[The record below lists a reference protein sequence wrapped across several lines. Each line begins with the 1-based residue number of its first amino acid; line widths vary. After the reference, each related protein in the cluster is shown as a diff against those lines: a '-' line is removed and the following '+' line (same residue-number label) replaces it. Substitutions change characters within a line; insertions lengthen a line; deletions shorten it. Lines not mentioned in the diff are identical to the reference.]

1 VVRALHVGRRD
12 HYRLAAD
19 ILDRDPTRVVLMQ
32 RSSTLLLG
40 PELGWN
46 DEATFYAAAC
56 ASIERGAQW
65 FHVASL
71 AGIGRHLRRPGSRFP
86 DRDRAAARLI
96 DVDGVVAIGKA
107 SSAAMPV
114 KDLPPERS
122 AGDLKIDRQARLLLA
137 DFAGEFEAI
146 IVFDVGDQQV
156 SVHQCGPFARD
167 LFEVCLD
174 FWARCPSLTWSAL
187 NHECVNFLR
196 P

>member
-1 VVRALHVGRRD
+1 V
-12 HYRLAAD
+12 
-19 ILDRDPTRVVLMQ
+19 
-32 RSSTLLLG
+32 
-40 PELGWN
+40 
-46 DEATFYAAAC
+46 
-56 ASIERGAQW
+56 
-65 FHVASL
+65 
-71 AGIGRHLRRPGSRFP
+71 
-86 DRDRAAARLI
+86 RLI

-107 SSAAMPV
+107 SSAAVPV

-167 LFEVCLD
+167 LFDVCLD

-196 P
+196 PSCARSSRIHWGVRPDRADLVDLLASDRVSPDDGSVAAR